1 MTIFLSLG
9 FVVVYFTRNSR
20 ASRAET
26 PSDQINV
33 LQSIVCETINTYYKI
48 LTLYEF
54 IIFLHFCRRYLIK
67 KNDSQNVTIQMDD
80 CEHRLCAQTHTLPV
94 TPFNC
99 LVHCDIQYIKFLIQ
113 WKDLS
118 NNIVKIKL

>member
-9 FVVVYFTRNSR
+9 VVVVYFTRNSR

-33 LQSIVCETINTYYKI
+33 NQSIVCETINTYYKI

-54 IIFLHFCRRYLIK
+54 INFLHFCRRYLIK
-67 KNDSQNVTIQMDD
+67 KKRLPNVTIQMDD
-80 CEHRLCAQTHTLPV
+80 CEHRLCAQTQLLYIINTLYMSQ
-94 TPFNC
+94 TQ
-99 LVHCDIQYIKFLIQ
+99 LLYIINTL
-113 WKDLS
+113 
-118 NNIVKIKL
+118 